1 MCGLRFAAC
10 AAGRLRCIETKSL
23 KKSVWIDLK
32 HFVLFSVKVLD
43 VLVLLQQNHEVLM
56 SLYKDMEE
64 GTYVP
69 NSVSNTWSNRKKEEK
84 ELIDSLLTH
93 FSKQSQSYSRTKVR
107 NNPGKVLHILMLL
120 RRNQKICYSMLS
132 KQGFNNSETKTKNG
146 IQMPQK

>member
-1 MCGLRFAAC
+1 MSGLRFAAC
-10 AAGRLRCIETKSL
+10 AAGRLRCIETKS
-23 KKSVWIDLK
+23 SVWIDLK
-32 HFVLFSVKVLD
+32 HFVLFSVKVLN
-43 VLVLLQQNHEVLM
+43 VFVLLQQNHEVLM

-93 FSKQSQSYSRTKVR
+93 FSKQPQSYSRTKVR

-120 RRNQKICYSMLS
+120 RRNQKIRYSMLS
-132 KQGFNNSETKTKNG
+132 KQGFNNSGTKTKNG

>member
-10 AAGRLRCIETKSL
+10 AAGRLRCIETKS
-23 KKSVWIDLK
+23 SVWIDLK
-32 HFVLFSVKVLD
+32 HFVLFSVKVLN
-43 VLVLLQQNHEVLM
+43 VFVLLQQNHEVLM

>member
-10 AAGRLRCIETKSL
+10 AAGRLRCIETKS
-23 KKSVWIDLK
+23 SVWIDLK
-32 HFVLFSVKVLD
+32 HFVLFSVKVLN
-43 VLVLLQQNHEVLM
+43 VFVLLQQNHEVLM

-93 FSKQSQSYSRTKVR
+93 FSKQPQSYSRTKVW

-120 RRNQKICYSMLS
+120 RRNQKIRYSMLS